1 MGALSSDDESS
12 RQSIRVS
19 DCVGQ
24 WLCYQGEIFCADP
37 GANDGGRVRRASYV
51 GLMPIRSDQ
60 KALMFL
66 GAVGVLGAGVR
77 VVRAAGKD
85 SIPAVQPALE
95 RQASVADSA
104 ASAQRRGSG
113 KKKGRGGRAGRGNA
127 EQEQTR
133 PASPDRPGY
142 VRARLDLDIASAA
155 QIDSLPG
162 VSSTMARR
170 IAVDRAR
177 RGPFTNL
184 AGLQRVSGAGKRFL
198 QRIDSLVTFSG
209 TFAFVN
215 PGDTILK
222 SRKKSRK

>member
-1 MGALSSDDESS
+1 
-12 RQSIRVS
+12 
-19 DCVGQ
+19 
-24 WLCYQGEIFCADP
+24 
-37 GANDGGRVRRASYV
+37 
-51 GLMPIRSDQ
+51 MPIRSDQ

-113 KKKGRGGRAGRGNA
+113 KKKARGGRGGRGNSEPSQSRA
-127 EQEQTR
+127 TS
-133 PASPDRPGY
+133 PGSPDRPGY
-142 VRARLDLDIASAA
+142 VRGRLDLDVATAA

-162 VSSTMARR
+162 VSATMARR

-177 RGPFTNL
+177 RGPFTNS

-215 PGDTILK
+215 PSDTMLP
-222 SRKKSRK
+222 SRKKSQKR